1 MTLVF
6 EKVKRANWSFCSTVV
21 TPPYSTVVTPPYST
35 VVTLL
40 KSAMGANRFCCSSTK
55 EQQERNSEWQK
66 LTLKNLIQKR
76 SKFLSL
82 NLEHFVNKGNVQ
94 F

>member
-21 TPPYSTVVTPPYST
+21 TPPYSTVVT
-35 VVTLL
+35 LL
-40 KSAMGANRFCCSSTK
+40 KSAMGANRFCCSLTK
-55 EQQERNSEWQK
+55 EQQERKSEWQK

-76 SKFLSL
+76 SKFFSL